1 MSVYI
6 DRKYL
11 LLVSSRLDRFIQKN
25 NDLFNF
31 RCPICGDSKKNSF
44 KARGYIYRKNDGY
57 FYTCKNCGVGLNFRS
72 FLKNIDQSLDQEY
85 VLERYKNDKFTNYN
99 SKKEKQKEESDF
111 DKLLKLDIPSIRELE
126 DNHFAKRYVVN
137 RMIPQK
143 FYDKLFYANDFSEF
157 VKSLNLK
164 RDYKLVDGDKRLVI
178 PFYNSK
184 NEIIYIQGRAL
195 SNDNKLRYITI
206 VIDEQY
212 PKIFGLERLNKNKKI
227 YVVEGPIDSLFLDN
241 CIAVADSS
249 LTKSDVIMG
258 NKVLIF
264 DNEPRNREIVKQIS
278 KAIKTNHSICLFP
291 ENIIEKDI
299 NDMIRSGISV
309 TEIKNIIDNR
319 TFNGLMAQLEFLKW
333 SKIK

>member
-1 MSVYI
+1 MSVYV

-11 LLVSSRLDRFIQKN
+11 LLVSPKLEKFTQKN

-31 RCPICGDSKKNSF
+31 RCPICGDSQKNSF

-72 FLKNIDQSLDQEY
+72 FLKNIDQSLDREY
-85 VLERYKNDKFTNYN
+85 VLERYKNDKFINYDPKIKQEVDSN
-99 SKKEKQKEESDF
+99 SN
-111 DKLLKLDIPSIRELE
+111 KLLKLDIPSIRELE
-126 DNHFAKRYVVN
+126 DNHFAKKYVLN
-137 RMIPQK
+137 RMIPEK
-143 FYDKLFYANDFSEF
+143 FYDKLFYANDFSDF

-164 RDYKLVDGDKRLVI
+164 RDYKLIDDDKRLVI

-206 VIDEQY
+206 AIDEQY
-212 PKIFGLERLNKNKKI
+212 PKVFGLERLNKNKKI

-249 LTKSDVIMG
+249 LTKSDVIIG

-264 DNEPRNREIVKQIS
+264 DNEPRNREIVKQIN
-278 KAIKTNHSICLFP
+278 KAIKSNHSVCIFP
-291 ENIIEKDI
+291 ENIIQKDI
-299 NDMIRSGISV
+299 NDMIQSGMSI
-309 TEIKNIIDNR
+309 TDLKQMIDNR
-319 TFNGLMAQLEFLKW
+319 TFNGLEAQLEFSKW